1 MNAFRWAD
9 PRSKFLQRLRKQE
22 ENRSRTGG
30 ESRFIAGDRSL
41 LDEWLANRRDMVTR
55 FSMTLVQPGYSRA
68 NADHQHFPILGA
80 VRSYL
85 LQTYNIG
92 LTFWSS
98 P

>member
-1 MNAFRWAD
+1 MAGAN
-9 PRSKFLQRLRKQE
+9 QRCAAPGNGLV
-22 ENRSRTGG
+22 
-30 ESRFIAGDRSL
+30 IP
-41 LDEWLANRRDMVTR
+41 LANRRDMVAR

-68 NADHQHFPILGA
+68 NANLAHFPILGA

-85 LQTYNIG
+85 FQTYNIG